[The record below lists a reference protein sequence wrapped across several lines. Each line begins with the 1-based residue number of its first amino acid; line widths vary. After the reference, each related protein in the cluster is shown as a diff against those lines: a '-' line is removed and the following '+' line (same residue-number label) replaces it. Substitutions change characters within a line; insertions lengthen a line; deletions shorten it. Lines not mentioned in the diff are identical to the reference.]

1 VNRAPKVPA
10 RSGLALQITRT
21 LFVLVILGVL
31 LARGMAHS
39 SNTTV
44 DSKPMTDS
52 NSQTAAANS
61 SPDLILTNGDIYTG
75 DPSRP
80 RAQALA
86 ARGEVILATGTSE
99 EIALLKNSKTRV
111 IDLHGQFAMP
121 GFNDAHVHLV
131 SAGLAKLSVNLEGSK
146 SLAEMQQRIRAS
158 LSNFKPG
165 EWIRGRGWDHT
176 LWPDKRFPTRAD
188 LDVISRDHPMFFARI
203 DGHVAV
209 ANSRAIELAG
219 ITRATPDPQGG
230 KFIRDPA
237 TGEPNGMLEED
248 SAMGRVVALI
258 PPFSS
263 DQRRRAIELALAEAS
278 SYGVTSIQDNS
289 EENPFRLYE
298 EFRDGRSRA
307 GKSAPSAPAL
317 VDLPIYQSLRE
328 EGKLPLRIT
337 EWLPFNAPLA
347 ALEEYRR
354 AYGTTD
360 PWIKTG
366 TLKEFLDGS
375 LGSRTAAML
384 EPYSD
389 EPSNSGILRVDPEQL
404 KQMSIA
410 RDAAGFQI
418 AFHAI
423 GDRAN
428 RLALDTFAAVSE
440 ANGARDRRDR
450 VEHAQ
455 IIALNDLPRFA
466 ALGVIASMQP
476 CHLLDDERWAE
487 SRIGSERIKGG
498 YAWNTLEKSGAH
510 LAFGTDYPVES
521 VNPLRGLYACA
532 TRELPEGGPA
542 GGWQPQEKL
551 PIETCIRE
559 YTQGAAYAEFEENR
573 KGKLVPGMLADIAVY
588 PKDITRL
595 TVRELIN
602 AKVSMTIAGGKI
614 VYDKTQKISA
624 ATSH

>member
-1 VNRAPKVPA
+1 VSRANVPLSRA
-10 RSGLALQITRT
+10 GLSLQIIRT
-21 LFVLVILGVL
+21 TSVLVILGVL
-31 LARGMAHS
+31 VASGIVHS
-39 SNTTV
+39 SAKMVNHTSMTNASAQTSAS
-44 DSKPMTDS
+44 DSG
-52 NSQTAAANS
+52 
-61 SPDLILTNGDIYTG
+61 PDLILTNGDIYTG
-75 DPSRP
+75 EASRP
-80 RAQALA
+80 RVQALA
-86 ARGEVILATGTSE
+86 ARDEVIIATGSND
-99 EIALLKNSKTRV
+99 EIARLRTTQTRV

-131 SAGLAKLSVNLEGSK
+131 GAGFAKLTVNLEGAK
-146 SLAEMQQRIRAS
+146 SLAEMQERIRAS

-188 LDVISRDHPMFFARI
+188 LDAVSREHPMFFARV

-209 ANSRAIELAG
+209 VNSRALELAG
-219 ITRATPDPQGG
+219 ITRETPDPPGG
-230 KFIRDPA
+230 RFMHDSN
-237 TGEPNGMLEED
+237 GEPNGMLEED
-248 SAMGRVVALI
+248 SAMSRVAQLI
-258 PPFSS
+258 PPPSQ

-289 EENPFRLYE
+289 EEYPFRLYE
-298 EFRDGRSRA
+298 EFRDGRSRN
-307 GKSAPSAPAL
+307 GKPVPSAPSL
-317 VDLPIYQSLRE
+317 VDLPIYRSLHE

-347 ALEEYRR
+347 VLEEYRR

-360 PWIKTG
+360 AWIKTG

-384 EPYSD
+384 APYSD
-389 EPSNSGILRVDPEQL
+389 EASTSGILRVDPEL
-404 KQMSIA
+404 LRQMAIA

-428 RLALDTFAAVSE
+428 RIALDTFAAIRE

-455 IIALNDLPRFA
+455 IIALDDLPRFA

-487 SRIGSERIKGG
+487 SRIGGERVKGG
-498 YAWNTLEKSGAH
+498 YAWNSLEKSGAH

-532 TRELPEGGPA
+532 TRELPSGGPT

-559 YTQGAAYAEFEENR
+559 YTAGAAYAEFEESR
-573 KGKLVPGMLADIAVY
+573 KGKLVPGMFADIAVF
-588 PKDITRL
+588 PADITRL
-595 TVRELIN
+595 APRDLIN
-602 AKVSMTIAGGKI
+602 AKVALTIAGGKV
-614 VYDKTQKISA
+614 VYDVAQKTA
-624 ATSH
+624 AASK